1 MVWLCNGAT
10 HLSVLNGVAV
20 SMLKQAGRKLVRC
33 IAPIVLMFG
42 IAVSVLACAES
53 DEFEFKP
60 RSTPGGD
67 GVARPA
73 GG

>member
-20 SMLKQAGRKLVRC
+20 SMLKQAGRKFVSC
-33 IAPIVLMFG
+33 IVPIVLMFG

-60 RSTPGGD
+60 RAGGD
-67 GVARPA
+67 RYTGW
-73 GG
+73 